1 MLGPNNSQPFSS
13 HQSISRKWWL
23 SACWLSDLPGLA
35 ARRHMGFSSMRPVL
49 LNWSLGYPAPLPIPF
64 QSVSVMHAFLGK
76 TWIQIIPAQ
85 RGVES
90 RLLFALTR
98 NIFCTVGRYLLP
110 GTFPRVSHLFIAYS
124 PDTVPTSTVCLT
136 LSSVDRRGVC
146 FCFLSFFFFLCGPFL
161 RSSLNFLQYCFWFMF

>member
-1 MLGPNNSQPFSS
+1 
-13 HQSISRKWWL
+13 
-23 SACWLSDLPGLA
+23 
-35 ARRHMGFSSMRPVL
+35 MGFSSMRPVL